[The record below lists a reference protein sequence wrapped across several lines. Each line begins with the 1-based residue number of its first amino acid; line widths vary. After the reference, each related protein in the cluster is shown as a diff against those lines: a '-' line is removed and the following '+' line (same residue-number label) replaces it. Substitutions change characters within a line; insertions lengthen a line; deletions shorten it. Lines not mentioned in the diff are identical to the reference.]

1 MRVLSLLLTA
11 CLIAFGI
18 SGCGGKDATVYIPTK
33 PNNPHLAKP
42 QIKNCAT
49 EPNTTEKLRC
59 KLQNYVEYKE
69 AYMVRDDAIDRM
81 TK

>member
-1 MRVLSLLLTA
+1 MRSWKLLSTV

-18 SGCGGKDATVYIPTK
+18 SGCGDKNATVYVPTK

-42 QIKNCAT
+42 QIKNCAG
-49 EPNTTEKLRC
+49 EKNVTEKLKC
-59 KLQNYVEYKE
+59 KLGNYVEYKE
-69 AYMVRDDAIDRM
+69 AYMVRDDAIDRI